1 MSLLLEGYVFA
12 SVLFLSCTL
21 LPVEDVLGFSLLS
34 LELLLGFTL
43 DLAHSSGGVTMAKVK
58 NTMPVPEGS
67 LLTFGVSSFSPELAH
82 RFLGF
87 LLLSFD
93 FPVHAILGSPGLTL
107 DSTDSLFMTSV
118 GSIFGMAT

>member
-1 MSLLLEGYVFA
+1 
-12 SVLFLSCTL
+12 
-21 LPVEDVLGFSLLS
+21 VLGFSLLS

-67 LLTFGVSSFSPELAH
+67 LLTFGVSSFSPELAL
-82 RFLGF
+82 RF